1 MFKADDYEKLGSF
14 FLGRVL
20 AADGSPTDAPLLY
33 DAKDM
38 TTHGV
43 CVGMTGSGK
52 TGLCLALLEEAAI
65 DGIPALV
72 IDPKGD
78 LGNLLLTFPALRSE
92 DFAPWIDPAE
102 AARAGQA
109 PAEYAATVAERWRK
123 GLADWGQAPARIQA
137 LRDAAD
143 IAIYTPG
150 STAGRPLRL
159 LRSFDAPP
167 PALAAEPEAVRE
179 RLQAAVSS
187 LLALLG
193 IDADPIQSRESIL
206 LQNIL
211 DTSWKAGQNL
221 DLAALIRAIQ
231 APPFERVGV
240 FDLESFYPAK
250 ERMTLAMK
258 LNNLLASPGFG
269 AWLEGEPLDIARL
282 LYTPEGK
289 PRLCVLSIAHLSEAE
304 RMFFVTLLLSELIA
318 WMRGQPGTQSL
329 RALLYMDEIFGYFPP
344 TANPPS
350 KQPMLTLLKQARAY
364 GVGVVLATQ
373 NPVDLDYKGLANTG
387 TWFLGR
393 LQTERDKLRVLEGL
407 EGASSATGKAFD
419 RGAMERTL
427 AGLGNRMFL
436 MHNVHDDA
444 PTLFESR
451 WAMSYLRGPL
461 TREQIRKLTQA
472 GAPPVTT
479 ALAAPALPVAPVA
492 AAPSVPRAPTALPR
506 PNLPTGIEER
516 FAAAP
521 AAGTSAGLVYEPAL
535 FATASAHY
543 VHAPAKLDAWQSL
556 TFSARL
562 DEASAAAPWE
572 ALSELPGKPA
582 LAAGPEPG
590 ASFAPLPALAERPP
604 SYTRWAKMLESRLL
618 QTRPLVLYEC
628 RSLKAFSSA
637 GESLGDF
644 RVRLRDR
651 IAPEPRPRGREA
663 APKMGAEARCAARAR
678 APRAGT
684 RRARE
689 GRVLEQEARD
699 RRLDG
704 RLRARRTLRPQARER
719 HQHRPRRE
727 RRQERRPRGT
737 STRRHRTRRRWRR
750 DGRRPAQT
758 TRSPIPNR
766 ARNPPHQRRHRGTRN
781 HRTLD
786 LPPQRRPERRLPDPA
801 LDATPELITNARVLP
816 NKEMDSGRLE
826 GAQNP
831 PLPNYCGSRISTPSG
846 RGGRRRNG
854 SKAQQTAPL
863 TKGPQNSA
871 HRYAQPARA
880 SHSAPPPPAPS
891 ARRKPRTSR
900 TNRRIVLQPAARS
913 HPHAHRPNRPLRPR
927 SPSRRPLQPPR
938 RPAQP
943 RRKRLERH
951 RRPAEAPP
959 RAHSQSRRNRE
970 GLREPRAEDAAGRY
984 RRALARDAGR
994 QCAGSRAR
1002 GGELSRSIGA
1012 LFAVAEAYPQLRA
1025 NENFVALQGQLAQL
1039 EEAIQNARRYYN
1051 AIVRDLNTATESFPS
1066 NLVANAFGFSRR
1078 EYFELDSAAERSVPK
1093 VSFGA

>member
-20 AADGSPTDAPLLY
+20 APDGSPTDAPLLY
-33 DAKDM
+33 DAKDL

-78 LGNLLLTFPALRSE
+78 LGNLLLTFPALRPD

-109 PAEYAATVAERWRK
+109 PAEYAQTVADRWRK

-167 PALAAEPEAVRE
+167 PALAADAEAVRE

-193 IDADPIQSRESIL
+193 LDADPIQSRESIL

-211 DTSWKAGQNL
+211 DAAWKAGQNL
-221 DLAALIRAIQ
+221 DLASLIRAIQ

-250 ERMTLAMK
+250 ERMTLAMN
-258 LNNLLASPGFG
+258 LNNLLASPSFG

-282 LYTPEGK
+282 LHTPEGK
-289 PRLCVLSIAHLSEAE
+289 PRLCVLSIAHLSDGE

-318 WMRGQPGTQSL
+318 WMRALPGTQSL

-364 GVGVVLATQ
+364 GVGVLLATQ

-393 LQTERDKLRVLEGL
+393 LQTERDKLRVIEGL

-427 AGLGNRMFL
+427 AGLGNRKFL

-461 TREQIRKLTQA
+461 TRDQIRKLTQPSA
-472 GAPPVTT
+472 RA
-479 ALAAPALPVAPVA
+479 VA
-492 AAPSVPRAPTALPR
+492 AAPVVAAPSPPKAPAPSPR
-506 PNLPTGIEER
+506 PTLPTGIEER
-516 FAAAP
+516 FAAP
-521 AAGTSAGLVYEPAL
+521 PVGGTSGALVYEPSL

-556 TFSARL
+556 ALSARL
-562 DEASAAAPWE
+562 DEASAAAPWD
-572 ALSELPGKPA
+572 AMSELPGKPA
-582 LAAGPEPG
+582 LAAGPEPL
-590 ASFAPLPALAERPP
+590 ASFGPLPALAQRPP
-604 SYTRWAKMLESRLL
+604 SYARWAKMLESRLL
-618 QTRPLVLYEC
+618 QARPLTLHEC
-628 RSLKAFSSA
+628 RSLRAFSNA

-651 IAPEPRPRGREA
+651 LHQGRDLEVEKLRQKW
-663 APKMGAEARCAARAR
+663 APKLAA
-678 APRAGT
+678 
-684 RRARE
+684 
-689 GRVLEQEARD
+689 LQE
-699 RRLDG
+699 
-704 RLRARRTLRPQARER
+704 
-719 HQHRPRRE
+719 RE
-727 RRQERRPRGT
+727 RRAQERAEREKDEYSSKKLETAVSMGASVLGALFGRKLASATNIGRAASVAKSVGRAARQREDIERAEEGAETIGAQRKELEAQFQAELETLRNRGDVDQLEIT
-737 STRRHRTRRRWRR
+737 ELT
-750 DGRRPAQT
+750 
-758 TRSPIPNR
+758 
-766 ARNPPHQRRHRGTRN
+766 
-781 HRTLD
+781 
-786 LPPQRRPERRLPDPA
+786 LPPRKGDLSIDS
-801 LDATPELITNARVLP
+801 LILLWT
-816 NKEMDSGRLE
+816 
-826 GAQNP
+826 
-831 PLPNYCGSRISTPSG
+831 
-846 RGGRRRNG
+846 
-854 SKAQQTAPL
+854 
-863 TKGPQNSA
+863 
-871 HRYAQPARA
+871 
-880 SHSAPPPPAPS
+880 
-891 ARRKPRTSR
+891 PRTS
-900 TNRRIVLQPAARS
+900 
-913 HPHAHRPNRPLRPR
+913 
-927 SPSRRPLQPPR
+927 
-938 RPAQP
+938 
-943 RRKRLERH
+943 
-951 RRPAEAPP
+951 
-959 RAHSQSRRNRE
+959 
-970 GLREPRAEDAAGRY
+970 
-984 RRALARDAGR
+984 
-994 QCAGSRAR
+994 
-1002 GGELSRSIGA
+1002 
-1012 LFAVAEAYPQLRA
+1012 
-1025 NENFVALQGQLAQL
+1025 
-1039 EEAIQNARRYYN
+1039 
-1051 AIVRDLNTATESFPS
+1051 
-1066 NLVANAFGFSRR
+1066 
-1078 EYFELDSAAERSVPK
+1078 
-1093 VSFGA
+1093 